1 MNIKL
6 MQDLQEVEIVI
17 SFFFK
22 IVTKKKRSHNET
34 SFNLENIL
42 ISLR

>member
-1 MNIKL
+1 MNFKL
-6 MQDLQEVEIVI
+6 MQDLEEVEIVI
-17 SFFFK
+17 SFK
-22 IVTKKKRSHNET
+22 KKNSHKKKRSHNET